1 MRKFE
6 KILAKELG
14 IEFKAAIYFYTIIF
28 YYFVYQL
35 LQGSSQVDILVLI
48 EMMATT
54 YIMGYIQVFL
64 LGNFDEAEH
73 VNLSVVVKVVCG
85 AFIYTC
91 VSFFGKWFDRNLVI
105 TGVYF
110 VFMLFCYVCAYW
122 AYSVKRVVST
132 REMNEELNT
141 FKQQKIKEEVDVL

>member
-6 KILAKELG
+6 KFLAKELG

-28 YYFVYQL
+28 FYFAYQL

-64 LGNFDEAEH
+64 LGNFDEAEQ
-73 VNLSVVVKVVCG
+73 VDFAVVVKMICG
-85 AFIYTC
+85 ALIYTA
-91 VSFFGKWFDRNLVI
+91 VSFLGKWFDCNLVI
-105 TGVYF
+105 TGIYF

>member
-1 MRKFE
+1 MKNFE
-6 KILAKELG
+6 KFLAKELG

-28 YYFVYQL
+28 FYFVYQL
-35 LQGSSQVDILVLI
+35 LQGSRQVDIVVLI

-73 VNLSVVVKVVCG
+73 VDLSVVLKVIFG
-85 AFIYTC
+85 ALVYTG
-91 VSFFGKWFDRNLVI
+91 VSFFAKWFDRNLLV
-105 TGVYF
+105 TGIYF
-110 VFMLFCYVCAYW
+110 VFMLVCYGCAYW

-132 REMNEELNT
+132 REMNEELLA
-141 FKQQKIKEEVDVL
+141 FKQQKRKEDVL

>member
-6 KILAKELG
+6 KFLAKELG

-28 YYFVYQL
+28 FYFVYQL
-35 LQGSSQVDILVLI
+35 LQGSSQVDIMVLI

-64 LGNFDEAEH
+64 LGNFDEAEQ
-73 VNLSVVVKVVCG
+73 VDLAVVIKVICG
-85 AFIYTC
+85 ALVYTG
-91 VSFFGKWFDRNLVI
+91 VSYFARWFDRDLAV
-105 TGVYF
+105 TGIYF
-110 VFMLFCYVCAYW
+110 IFMIACYGCAYW

-132 REMNEELNT
+132 REMNEELIA
-141 FKQQKIKEEVDVL
+141 FKQRKLKEEDL